1 MGGIRYPALRGFVL
15 PTGSLRFE
23 DGGET
28 SSFRHFEVASGLPGP
43 PPGPGD
49 QGAAGGGA
57 LSASFSLVPGG
68 VPVP

>member
-1 MGGIRYPALRGFVL
+1 ML

-49 QGAAGGGA
+49 QGAAGGGRGT
-57 LSASFSLVPGG
+57 GG
-68 VPVP
+68 KLAA